1 MDSRQGT
8 AGPGAGHLIP
18 SRRGK
23 HVHSSYFYLFELGIK
38 MKIKTVFVV
47 AALSGLV
54 RGDGGLKQ
62 FPCRGRA
69 REMIYCSAFDTFR

>member
-1 MDSRQGT
+1 
-8 AGPGAGHLIP
+8 
-18 SRRGK
+18 
-23 HVHSSYFYLFELGIK
+23 

-54 RGDGGLKQ
+54 RGTEGGTGGLKQ